1 MMNNKLILALS
12 VLFSLPAIG
21 YSQTVSWATPPVYE
35 SLEEY
40 TGDLY
45 KIREHGKVVPLLQ
58 GLPHSR
64 KLHRAPLHQEDS
76 LLMV

>member
-40 TGDLY
+40 LAISIKSGNM
-45 KIREHGKVVPLLQ
+45 E
-58 GLPHSR
+58 
-64 KLHRAPLHQEDS
+64 KL
-76 LLMV
+76 V